1 MSSGVKAGFE
11 PDLITFAKAVTNGYQ
26 SLGGVAVSDR
36 IAQVI
41 TASGGEFTHGFTY
54 SGHPVACA
62 AGDATVKIYQETD
75 LLETIQS
82 TQQHVWAQALSSLSD
97 HPIVGEV
104 RSKGMLG
111 ALELV
116 REQGSPTRLAPD
128 AGAAIFCRNYAIQHG
143 LMARQVGDGL
153 ILSPPLI
160 ITSDEIEQLVTGLRA
175 ALDATA
181 TAFGVAC

>member
-1 MSSGVKAGFE
+1 M
-11 PDLITFAKAVTNGYQ
+11 
-26 SLGGVAVSDR
+26 
-36 IAQVI
+36 

-75 LLETIQS
+75 LLETIS
-82 TQQHVWAQALSSLSD
+82 NTQQHVWAKALSTLST

-111 ALELV
+111 AVELV
-116 REQGSPTRLAPD
+116 REPGAATRIAPD
-128 AGAAIFCRNYAIQHG
+128 AAAAVFCRNYAIQHG
-143 LMARQVGDGL
+143 LMARQVGDSL

-160 ITSDEIEQLVTGLRA
+160 ISTDEIEQLVTSLRA

-181 TAFGVAC
+181 TAFGVAR